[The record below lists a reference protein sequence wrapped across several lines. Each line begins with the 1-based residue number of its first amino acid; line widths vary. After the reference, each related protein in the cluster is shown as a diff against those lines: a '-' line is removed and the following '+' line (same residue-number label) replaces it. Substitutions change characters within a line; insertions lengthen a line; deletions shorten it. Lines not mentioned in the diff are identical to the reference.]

1 MDQLDTLRL
10 FVAIADRGSL
20 SAVARAWA
28 LSPSTVT
35 LALQQL
41 EERLGARLVV
51 RTTRRLSLTAEGER
65 FLGDCRRILGQLDDA
80 MQGLGEGGQ
89 LSGEIRI
96 TVTNDFGRAQL
107 APLLDRFLALHPGVR
122 IALVL
127 TDGVVDLVDG
137 GYDIGIRT
145 GPLQDSR
152 LRARRLLAG
161 ARRVCAAPAYW
172 RRAGVPRHPR
182 ELAAHNCLVLDR
194 PGAPQSNWRFQEAG
208 REFAVKV
215 GGNRTANDGGVLREW
230 AVAGGGVVMKAGWDI
245 GDDLAAGRLQPVLD
259 DFRIDDINL
268 YAVHAAGQRTPHRV
282 AALIEFLAAALEPAS
297 PAGGGPLSRA
307 DRR

>member
-35 LALQQL
+35 LALQRL

-65 FLGDCRRILGQLDDA
+65 FLGDCRRVLVQLDDA

-96 TVTNDFGRAQL
+96 TVTNDFGRARL
-107 APLLDRFLALHPGVR
+107 APLLDRFLALHTGVR

-172 RRAGVPRHPR
+172 RRAGLPRHPR
-182 ELAAHNCLVLDR
+182 ELAGHDCLVLDR
-194 PGAPQSNWRFQEAG
+194 PGAPQSNWRFQESG

-215 GGNRTANDGGVLREW
+215 GGSRTANDGGVLREW

-245 GDDLAAGRLQPVLD
+245 DADLAAGRLQPVLD
-259 DFRIDDINL
+259 DFRIDDIHL
-268 YAVHAAGQRTPHRV
+268 YAVHAVGQRTPNRV
-282 AALIEFLAAALEPAS
+282 AALIEFLAAELQ
-297 PAGGGPLSRA
+297 
-307 DRR
+307 